1 MDVCSN
7 QIPENVRIFIGAA
20 SLLGV
25 ILNWFWVIQICK
37 FPRST
42 QIYPF
47 RVDKEKSPK
56 STQKPW
62 NPQRLFRNSWSNSA
76 NINPTTFICSVRLC
90 GNFEHQE
97 LQPGCRKHS
106 QSLQLMFFLWPATLE
121 VEFSAKSHVD
131 FPEFPGITKVR
142 LFRHPHAFGERCLW
156 EDNQCWAQ
164 TLHPRCSLGN
174 PVGILVAARIQ
185 SMSGFVDESITFLFT
200 KGFVYIPDSYT
211 HLLKHQL

>member
-1 MDVCSN
+1 MDVFSN

-76 NINPTTFICSVRLC
+76 NINPTTFICLAKLC

-121 VEFSAKSHVD
+121 VEVFRQKSRGLPRISRDDKSAFVSTSTCVW
-131 FPEFPGITKVR
+131 G
-142 LFRHPHAFGERCLW
+142 
-156 EDNQCWAQ
+156 
-164 TLHPRCSLGN
+164 TLPLG
-174 PVGILVAARIQ
+174 G
-185 SMSGFVDESITFLFT
+185 
-200 KGFVYIPDSYT
+200 
-211 HLLKHQL
+211 